1 LKKKKIGYN
10 TTMTKETLKE
20 IGKFLTDL
28 SKITVGV
35 AFLTPFVK
43 DNSLSI
49 IALAS
54 AFVLAM
60 SGFILIN
67 KGTEDNE

>member
-1 LKKKKIGYN
+1 
-10 TTMTKETLKE
+10 MTKETLKE

-43 DNSLSI
+43 DDNLSI
-49 IALAS
+49 IALIS
-54 AFVLAM
+54 AFLLSI

-67 KGTEDNE
+67 KGTKEDD

>member
-1 LKKKKIGYN
+1 
-10 TTMTKETLKE
+10 MTKETLKE
-20 IGKFLTDL
+20 IGKYLTDI
-28 SKITVGV
+28 SKVTIGI

-49 IALAS
+49 VALIS
-54 AFVLAM
+54 AFLLAI

-67 KGTEDNE
+67 KGSKQDD

>member
-1 LKKKKIGYN
+1 
-10 TTMTKETLKE
+10 MTEETLKE

-43 DNSLSI
+43 DDNLSV
-49 IALAS
+49 IALISAS
-54 AFVLAM
+54 LLATG
-60 SGFILIN
+60 GFILIN
-67 KGTEDNE
+67 KGTKKND

>member
-1 LKKKKIGYN
+1 
-10 TTMTKETLKE
+10 MTKETLKE

-43 DNSLSI
+43 DNNLSI
-49 IALAS
+49 IALISAS
-54 AFVLAM
+54 LLAIG
-60 SGFILIN
+60 GFILIN
-67 KGTEDNE
+67 KGTKQDD

>member
-1 LKKKKIGYN
+1 
-10 TTMTKETLKE
+10 MTKETLKE

-43 DNSLSI
+43 DDNLSI
-49 IALAS
+49 IAFAS
-54 AFVLAM
+54 ASLLAIG
-60 SGFILIN
+60 GFILIN
-67 KGTEDNE
+67 KGTKQDD

>member
-1 LKKKKIGYN
+1 
-10 TTMTKETLKE
+10 MTKETLKE

-28 SKITVGV
+28 SKITIGV

-43 DNSLSI
+43 DNNLSI
-49 IALAS
+49 IALGSAS
-54 AFVLAM
+54 LLAI

-67 KGTEDNE
+67 KGTKEDD